1 LLFLDTGKRG
11 WVDLGEG
18 IFFGK
23 RIFFK
28 LSDKSF
34 VVVQP
39 YSPYFCK
46 HQKKSIM
53 VKLRAL
59 DEIVDFIANQG
70 PEKVLDFKA
79 SEDTKTRVYD
89 LIEKEKTSTLTSE
102 EKSELEYY
110 KVLEHVMR
118 LAKAKAFKLLQT

>member
-1 LLFLDTGKRG
+1 M
-11 WVDLGEG
+11 
-18 IFFGK
+18 
-23 RIFFK
+23 
-28 LSDKSF
+28 
-34 VVVQP
+34 VQ
-39 YSPYFCK
+39 
-46 HQKKSIM
+46 
-53 VKLRAL
+53 LRAL

-70 PEKVLDFKA
+70 PEKVLAFKA

-118 LAKAKAFKLLQT
+118 LAKAKAYKLLHT